1 MQRGYCIY
9 SKNKSMWVWALR
21 NVDVN
26 IPNGIK
32 EAIENSTSVAKK
44 CISSKLCICKYT
56 KQYQRAKVI
65 VQSSLQTIHMVMSG
79 GKHQQYKAVFQTIH
93 WSLSLSFFYS
103 NGLIKRAIISPFDWD
118 PSSFVIVS
126 NNKSSP

>member
-21 NVDVN
+21 KVDVN

-44 CISSKLCICKYT
+44 CISSKLYVNIPTISEGKNYST
-56 KQYQRAKVI
+56 E
-65 VQSSLQTIHMVMSG
+65 QSSNIPHGHVRGQASTVQISLSNNPLV
-79 GKHQQYKAVFQTIH
+79 
-93 WSLSLSFFYS
+93 SLSLVFYS
-103 NGLIKRAIISPFDWD
+103 NGLLKRAIMSPFDWD
-118 PSSFVIVS
+118 PSSFISVS